1 MWEILTG
8 ITILSLGVTAG
19 LCYFYWRSH
28 CQGLQLR
35 KQVKKSQS
43 Y

>member
-19 LCYFYWRSH
+19 LCYFYWRS
-28 CQGLQLR
+28 QFQSLKLR
-35 KQVKKSQS
+35 KQLKKG
-43 Y
+43 